1 MDFSDLQTALAAL
14 NSGLRTTLRTQ
25 ITSVW
30 LPIQLGIVVAV
41 AAAAYGVASLV
52 RKRFDLVSA
61 TMEWPPYVRLAA
73 RVLMSHLGAI
83 IFIVLLSIVRV
94 SMRASMDRPRTYLLM
109 VAIDLVSAWVVI
121 NIVAGLIKNQFV
133 NRVVAVVAWTVA
145 ALSILRLLDPIVAGL
160 DSITLNLGGLRITP
174 LVILKTAVLM
184 VLTVWAAVAASNF
197 LDKRLRS
204 YSDLTP
210 SIQVLLSKLIRIA
223 LLVFAVIIVLSSA
236 GIDLSV
242 LAVFTGAIGVGLGFG
257 LQKIVSN
264 LVSGI
269 ILLADKSIKPG
280 DVISVG
286 DQYGWVTTMGARYTA
301 VDTRDGREYLV
312 PNEDFVTQRV
322 VNWSYSNNLIRLE
335 VKFGASYSSDP
346 RKVQAAAIAAAAS
359 VQRVLKQPAPI
370 CHLLAFGSSAVEYRL
385 AFWIGDPGAGI
396 TAVRSNVMLALWDTL
411 EKEGVGLPKPGPQ
424 HVIYERAKAGGDG
437 EDLPPLSRPH
447 PEERP

>member
-14 NSGLRTTLRTQ
+14 NSGLRSTLRTQ
-25 ITSVW
+25 LTSIW
-30 LPIQLGIVVAV
+30 LPIQLGIIV
-41 AAAAYGVASLV
+41 AAAAAAMAIAATV

-61 TMEWPPYVRLAA
+61 TMSWPPYARLAVRA
-73 RVLMSHLGAI
+73 MMSHLGTI
-83 IFIVLLSIVRV
+83 IFILLLSIVRV

-109 VAIDLVSAWVVI
+109 VAIDLASAWVVI
-121 NIVAGLIKNQFV
+121 NIVAGFIRNQFV
-133 NRVVAVVAWTVA
+133 NRVVAVSVWTIA
-145 ALSILRLLDPIVAGL
+145 ALSILRLLDPIVGGL

-174 LVILKTAVLM
+174 LVILKAAVL
-184 VLTVWAAVAASNF
+184 LILLIWAATAASNF
-197 LDKRLRS
+197 LDRRLRGF
-204 YSDLTP
+204 SDLTP
-210 SIQVLLSKLIRIA
+210 SIQVLLSKLIRIGLLA
-223 LLVFAVIIVLSSA
+223 LAIIIGLSSL

-242 LAVFTGAIGVGLGFG
+242 LAVFTGAVGVGLGFG

-301 VDTRDGREYLV
+301 VDTRDGREYLI

-346 RKVQAAAIAAAAS
+346 RKVQAAAIEAAAS
-359 VQRVLKQPAPI
+359 VPRVLKQPAPI
-370 CHLLAFGSSAVEYRL
+370 CHLLTFGSSAVEYRL
-385 AFWIGDPGAGI
+385 AFWIADPGAGI

-424 HVIYERAKAGGDG
+424 RVIYERAKGDG
-437 EDLPPLSRPH
+437 EDLPPVR
-447 PEERP
+447 

>member
-1 MDFSDLQTALAAL
+1 MDFSDFEAALAAL
-14 NSGLRTTLRTQ
+14 NSGLRMTLRTQ
-25 ITSVW
+25 FTSIW
-30 LPIQLGIVVAV
+30 LPIQLGIIVTVAAV
-41 AAAAYGVASLV
+41 AMGIAAVV

-61 TMEWPPYVRLAA
+61 TMNWPPYLRLAVRA
-73 RVLMSHLGAI
+73 VMSHFGAI
-83 IFIVLLSIVRV
+83 IFIILLSTVRV
-94 SMRASMDRPRTYLLM
+94 SMRASMDRPRTYLLL
-109 VAIDLVSAWVVI
+109 VAIDLASAWVVI
-121 NIVAGLIKNQFV
+121 NIVTGVIRNQFI
-133 NRVVAVVAWTVA
+133 NRVVTVSVWTLA

-174 LVILKTAVLM
+174 LVILKASVL
-184 VLTVWAAVAASNF
+184 LILLIWAATAASNF
-197 LDKRLRS
+197 LDRQLRGF
-204 YSDLTP
+204 SDLTP
-210 SIQVLLSKLIRIA
+210 SIQVLLSKLIRIGLLA
-223 LLVFAVIIVLSSA
+223 LATIIALSSL

-242 LAVFTGAIGVGLGFG
+242 LAVFTGAVGVGLGFG

-312 PNEDFVTQRV
+312 PNEDFITQRV

-346 RKVQAAAIAAAAS
+346 RKVQAAASAAAAS
-359 VQRVLKQPAPI
+359 VPRVLKQPAPI

-396 TAVRSNVMLALWDTL
+396 TAVRSNVMLALWDTF
-411 EKEGVGLPKPGPQ
+411 KREGVKLPLPGPA
-424 HVIYERAKAGGDG
+424 HIVLDR
-437 EDLPPLSRPH
+437 PPQA
-447 PEERP
+447 

>member
-41 AAAAYGVASLV
+41 AAAAMGIAATV

-61 TMEWPPYVRLAA
+61 TMSWPPYARLVVRA
-73 RVLMSHLGAI
+73 MMNHLGTI
-83 IFIVLLSIVRV
+83 VFILLLSIVRV
-94 SMRASMDRPRTYLLM
+94 SMRASMERPRTYLLL
-109 VAIDLVSAWVVI
+109 VAIDLASAWVVI
-121 NIVAGLIKNQFV
+121 NIVTGVIRNQFV
-133 NRVVAVVAWTVA
+133 NRVVTVSVWTLA

-160 DSITLNLGGLRITP
+160 NSITLNLGGLRITP
-174 LVILKTAVLM
+174 LVILK
-184 VLTVWAAVAASNF
+184 AAILLILLIWSATAASNF
-197 LDKRLRS
+197 LDRQLRGFA
-204 YSDLTP
+204 DLTP
-210 SIQVLLSKLIRIA
+210 SIQVLLSKLIRIG
-223 LLVFAVIIVLSSA
+223 LLAVAVIIALSTL

-242 LAVFTGAIGVGLGFG
+242 LAVFTGAVGVGLGFG

-280 DVISVG
+280 DIISVG

-312 PNEDFVTQRV
+312 PNEDFITQRV
-322 VNWSYSNNLIRLE
+322 VNWSYSSNLVRLE

-346 RKVQAAAIAAAAS
+346 RKVQAAAVAAAAS
-359 VQRVLKQPAPI
+359 VTRVLKQPAPI

-385 AFWIGDPGAGI
+385 AFWIADPDAGV

-424 HVIYERAKAGGDG
+424 RVIYERAKADGDG
-437 EDLPPLSRPH
+437 EDLPPLSRPSS
-447 PEERP
+447 

>member
-1 MDFSDLQTALAAL
+1 MDFQDLAGAFDAL
-14 NSGLRTTLRTQ
+14 NSGLRLTLRTNLAS
-25 ITSVW
+25 IW
-30 LPIQLGIVVAV
+30 LPIQLGIIVTV
-41 AAAAYGVASLV
+41 AAAALGIAALI

-61 TMEWPPYVRLAA
+61 TMSWPPYLRLAVRA
-73 RVLMSHLGAI
+73 VTSHLGTI
-83 IFIVLLSIVRV
+83 IFIVLLSVVRV

-109 VAIDLVSAWVVI
+109 VAIDLATAWVVI
-121 NIVAGLIKNQFV
+121 NIAAGLIRNQFV
-133 NRVVAVVAWTVA
+133 NRVVAVTAWTLA
-145 ALSILRLLDPIVAGL
+145 ALSILRLLDPIVASL
-160 DSITLNLGGLRITP
+160 DSITLNIGGLRITP
-174 LVILKTAVLM
+174 LVILKTSVLM
-184 VLTVWAAVAASNF
+184 VLVVWAAIAASNF
-197 LDKRLRS
+197 LDKRLRG

-223 LLVFAVIIVLSSA
+223 LLTFAIIIVLSSA

-301 VDTRDGREYLV
+301 VDTKDGREYLI

-346 RKVQAAAIAAAAS
+346 RKVQAAACAAAAS
-359 VQRVLKQPAPI
+359 VSRVLKQPAPV
-370 CHLLAFGSSAVEYRL
+370 CHLLVFGGSAVEYRL

-396 TAVRSNVMLALWDTL
+396 TAVRINVMLALWDTL
-411 EKEGVGLPKPGPQ
+411 EKEGVGLPRPGPQ
-424 HVIYERAKAGGDG
+424 RVIYERAKDKHEG
-437 EDLPPLSRPH
+437 ESLPPVR
-447 PEERP
+447 

>member
-174 LVILKTAVLM
+174 LVILKASILLILLM
-184 VLTVWAAVAASNF
+184 WAATAASNF
-197 LDKRLRS
+197 IDRQLRGFA
-204 YSDLTP
+204 DLTP
-210 SIQVLLSKLIRIA
+210 SIQVLLSKLIRIG
-223 LLVFAVIIVLSSA
+223 LLAVAVIIALSTL

-242 LAVFTGAIGVGLGFG
+242 LAVFTGAVGVGLGFG

-264 LVSGI
+264 FVSEI

-280 DVISVG
+280 DIISVG

-312 PNEDFVTQRV
+312 PNEDFITQRV
-322 VNWSYSNNLIRLE
+322 VNWSYSSNLVRLE

-346 RKVQAAAIAAAAS
+346 RKVQAAAVAAAAS
-359 VQRVLKQPAPI
+359 VTRVLKQPAPI

-385 AFWIGDPGAGI
+385 AFWIADPHAGV

-424 HVIYERAKAGGDG
+424 RVIYERAKADGDG
-437 EDLPPLSRPH
+437 EDLPP
-447 PEERP
+447 